1 MMLRRSFGTIHEGH
15 CPSSWS
21 VQDLYQF
28 LISHLPHSEYHAG
41 ALALEETESGN
52 LHIQFYVEHKRKRIT
67 TLARDFMVSTEAVF
81 DRVKDAEGAWDY
93 CSGLGKH
100 SLKPAVARHTWGT
113 PVLYGGSASSDL
125 KTLVDMVIEGN
136 SLEDIMRAY
145 PYAYAVHRARLIPF
159 CMDWNNRGDSKF
171 IGFSRGQ

>member
-15 CPSSWS
+15 CPPNLC
-21 VQDLYQF
+21 VADLYEW
-28 LISHLPHSEYHAG
+28 LCGHLNQSEYHAG
-41 ALALEETESGN
+41 ALALEETEQGN
-52 LHIQFYVEHKRKRIT
+52 LHIQFYVEHKRKRT
-67 TLARDFMVSTEAVF
+67 STLARDFLVSTEAVF

-100 SLKPAVARHTWGT
+100 SLKPALARYTWGT

-125 KTLVDMVIEGN
+125 KTLVDMVIEGET
-136 SLEDIMRAY
+136 LDAIMRAY

-159 CMDWNNRGDSKF
+159 CMDWNNRNDSKF
-171 IGFSRGQ
+171 VGFRGQ